1 MSGEAADAG
10 RPFRILFVC
19 LGNICRSPTAEG
31 VMRALVEQRGLQG
44 RLELDSAG
52 TGGWHVG
59 ESPDARAA
67 AAARAR
73 GFELGG
79 HARQVRAQD
88 FADFDLILA
97 MDRANERELRSSAPD
112 RQAAAKVRLL
122 REFDSVA
129 AGKGDLEVPDPYYG
143 GPEGFERVI
152 DLVQAA
158 CAGILDSL
166 GLGGPAA
173 EQ

>member
-1 MSGEAADAG
+1 MSGEAAGAG

-31 VMRALVEQRGLQG
+31 VMRGLIEQRGLQG
-44 RLELDSAG
+44 RVELDSAG

-59 ESPDARAA
+59 ESPDPRAA
-67 AAARAR
+67 AAAHAR

-97 MDRANERELRSSAPD
+97 MDRANERELEGARPTG
-112 RQAAAKVRLL
+112 RRPQGETAARVRL
-122 REFDSVA
+122 
-129 AGKGDLEVPDPYYG
+129 GGGGQG
-143 GPEGFERVI
+143 GPRGPR
-152 DLVQAA
+152 
-158 CAGILDSL
+158 SL
-166 GLGGPAA
+166 LRRP
-173 EQ
+173 